1 MGGASRLHVADVDGD
16 GDLDV
21 LGVTSRGATAAS
33 KTVWFENEGNEQM
46 WTTHTIKTN
55 FDGVWVYGVD
65 IDLDGD
71 MDVLAAAK
79 DNNDIVWFE
88 NNDEMPTQ

>member
-1 MGGASRLHVADVDGD
+1 ML
-16 GDLDV
+16 LQ
-21 LGVTSRGATAAS
+21 LS

-55 FDGVWVYGVD
+55 FAGVWVYGVD

-88 NNDEMPTQ
+88 NNDEDCQPNSLD